1 MRNELLNFRQS
12 GTYQGY
18 VAKFQ
23 EKLRLVPMDPAFA
36 KELFLKGLSNNNLRK
51 QILQKKPMTLEDV
64 ISEGFNEV
72 ELERMDE
79 TESSTPTQG
88 TKTHGKSKSS
98 FSAPQHKIAK
108 TSSYMRGDGRKKT
121 KCSHCQRGYHNEDDC
136 WVKNPDKRPNFLQ
149 NKFGKA
155 ANSAKTDYKAKYY
168 ALIDKLIVDD
178 EDTSTSPL
186 NE

>member
-1 MRNELLNFRQS
+1 MTSAMKNELLNFRQS

-79 TESSTPTQG
+79 TE
-88 TKTHGKSKSS
+88 
-98 FSAPQHKIAK
+98 
-108 TSSYMRGDGRKKT
+108 KKT

-136 WVKNPDKRPNFLQ
+136 W
-149 NKFGKA
+149 A